1 MYSRRIKS
9 FKNNEAFDTMISLR
23 PYRKSGLT
31 KEEAKKELIKYS
43 GIQLDPYIISI
54 IMAQN
59 II

>member
-9 FKNNEAFDTMISLR
+9 FKNNEAFDTMISHR

-43 GIQLDPYIISI
+43 GIQFDPYIISI
-54 IMAQN
+54 IAQN